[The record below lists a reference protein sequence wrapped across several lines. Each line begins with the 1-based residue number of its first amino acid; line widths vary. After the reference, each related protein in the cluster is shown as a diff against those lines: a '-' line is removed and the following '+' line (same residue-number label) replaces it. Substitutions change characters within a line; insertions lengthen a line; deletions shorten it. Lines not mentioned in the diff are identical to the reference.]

1 MIFIKNK
8 MIDFSKVQIYI
19 YDLDLIEKMTKDF
32 NELGCD
38 NRADYLRFIIDEYF
52 KNKESTSTN
61 ESVSINTLNTIN
73 DNVLT
78 ILNKIKDYVKALS
91 DNINK
96 ANSREQTM
104 SKNIEE
110 TIKLL
115 ALIYNLGFANYSKG
129 ILSKGVTLSDLLK
142 DR

>member
-78 ILNKIKDYVKALS
+78 ILNKIKDDVKALS

>member
-78 ILNKIKDYVKALS
+78 ILNKIKDDVKALS

-115 ALIYNLGFANYSKG
+115 ALIYNLGVANYSKG

>member
-1 MIFIKNK
+1 

-78 ILNKIKDYVKALS
+78 ILNKIKDDVKALS

>member
-1 MIFIKNK
+1 

-19 YDLDLIEKMTKDF
+19 YDLDLIEKMTKNF

-52 KNKESTSTN
+52 KNKESTSTK
-61 ESVSINTLNTIN
+61 ESVSVNTLNTIN

-78 ILNKIKDYVKALS
+78 ILNKIKDDVKALS

-115 ALIYNLGFANYSKG
+115 ALIYNLGVANYSKG